1 MVNELLTLVKRRCGP
16 YYLAAGPA
24 VQAGIPHPQKS
35 ARNGPGKDA
44 IPYRF
49 IHHQQDGPIA
59 TVTLSR
65 PGLSNR
71 VSLEMATELREVCQA
86 IQADEN
92 IRLVILTGEGDQFSV
107 GREALPEDLSGSPAS
122 VSLDW
127 LKGIQAASAIA
138 AIKVPV
144 IVAVNGDAM
153 DQGLELA
160 IAGDIRV
167 ALSGS
172 KFGLTDVAAGAFPWD
187 GATQRLPRLVG
198 PAWARDMILT
208 SRIIDATE
216 ALAIGLVNRVVDS
229 GRLIE
234 ETRIL
239 AESILAGGA
248 IAARYAKEAVN
259 QGADLT
265 LDQGLRLEADLNV
278 LLQSTADRAE
288 GIKSFLERRPPR
300 YTGT

>member
-24 VQAGIPHPQKS
+24 VQAGIPRPKKG
-35 ARNGPGKDA
+35 AGNGPGKDA

-49 IHHQQDGPIA
+49 IHYRQDGPIA

-65 PGLSNR
+65 PELSNR
-71 VSLEMATELREVCQA
+71 VGLEMATELREVCQA
-86 IQADEN
+86 VQADDN

-107 GREALPEDLSGSPAS
+107 GREALPEDLSGSPTS

-138 AIKVPV
+138 AIQVPV

-153 DQGLELA
+153 DHGLELA

-172 KFGLTDVAAGAFPWD
+172 KFGLTDLAAGAFPWD

>member
-1 MVNELLTLVKRRCGP
+1 
-16 YYLAAGPA
+16 
-24 VQAGIPHPQKS
+24 
-35 ARNGPGKDA
+35 
-44 IPYRF
+44 
-49 IHHQQDGPIA
+49 
-59 TVTLSR
+59 
-65 PGLSNR
+65 
-71 VSLEMATELREVCQA
+71 MATELREVCQA

>member
-16 YYLAAGPA
+16 YYLAARPA

-35 ARNGPGKDA
+35 AGNGPGKDA

-49 IHHQQDGPIA
+49 IHHLQDGPIA

-65 PGLSNR
+65 PELSNR

-172 KFGLTDVAAGAFPWD
+172 KFGLTDLAAGAFPWD

-248 IAARYAKEAVN
+248 IAARYAKEAIN

>member
-1 MVNELLTLVKRRCGP
+1 MVDELLTLVKRRCGP
-16 YYLAAGPA
+16 YYLVAGPA
-24 VQAGIPHPQKS
+24 VQAGIPHPQNG
-35 ARNGPGKDA
+35 AGNGPGKEE

-49 IHHQQDGPIA
+49 VHYQQDGPIA

-65 PGLSNR
+65 PELSNR
-71 VSLEMATELREVCQA
+71 VGLEMATELREVCQA
-86 IQADEN
+86 VQADEN

-107 GREALPEDLSGSPAS
+107 GREVLPEDLSGSPAS

-127 LKGIQAASAIA
+127 LRSIQAASAIA
-138 AIKVPV
+138 AIQVPV

-153 DQGLELA
+153 DHGLELA

-167 ALSGS
+167 ASSGS
-172 KFGLTDVAAGAFPWD
+172 KFGLTDLAAGAFPWD
-187 GATQRLPRLVG
+187 GGTQRLPRLVG

-234 ETRIL
+234 ETRTL

-248 IAARYAKEAVN
+248 IAARYAKEAVS

>member
-16 YYLAAGPA
+16 YYLAARPA

-35 ARNGPGKDA
+35 AGNGPGKDA

-65 PGLSNR
+65 PELSNR

-127 LKGIQAASAIA
+127 LKGSQAASAIA

-153 DQGLELA
+153 DEGLEYA

-172 KFGLTDVAAGAFPWD
+172 KFGLTDLAAGAFPWD

>member
-16 YYLAAGPA
+16 YYLAARPA

-35 ARNGPGKDA
+35 AGNGPGKDA

-65 PGLSNR
+65 PELSNR

-138 AIKVPV
+138 AIQVPV

-153 DQGLELA
+153 DHGLELA

-172 KFGLTDVAAGAFPWD
+172 KFGLTDLAAGAFPWD

-248 IAARYAKEAVN
+248 IAARYAKEAIN

>member
-16 YYLAAGPA
+16 YYLAARPA

-35 ARNGPGKDA
+35 AGNGPGKDA

-49 IHHQQDGPIA
+49 IHHLQDGPIA

-65 PGLSNR
+65 PELSNR

-138 AIKVPV
+138 AIQVPV

-153 DQGLELA
+153 DHGLELA

-172 KFGLTDVAAGAFPWD
+172 KFGLTDLAAGAFPWD

-248 IAARYAKEAVN
+248 IAARYAKEAIN

>member
-1 MVNELLTLVKRRCGP
+1 
-16 YYLAAGPA
+16 
-24 VQAGIPHPQKS
+24 
-35 ARNGPGKDA
+35 
-44 IPYRF
+44 
-49 IHHQQDGPIA
+49 
-59 TVTLSR
+59 
-65 PGLSNR
+65 
-71 VSLEMATELREVCQA
+71 MATELREVCQA

-107 GREALPEDLSGSPAS
+107 GRESLPEDLSGSPAS
-122 VSLDW
+122 ASLDW

-138 AIKVPV
+138 AIQVPV
-144 IVAVNGDAM
+144 IVAVNGDAV
-153 DQGLELA
+153 DHGLELA

-167 ALSGS
+167 ASSSS
-172 KFGLTDVAAGAFPWD
+172 KFGLTDLAAGTFPWD

-239 AESILAGGA
+239 AESILSGGA

-259 QGADLT
+259 QGANLT

>member
-1 MVNELLTLVKRRCGP
+1 
-16 YYLAAGPA
+16 
-24 VQAGIPHPQKS
+24 
-35 ARNGPGKDA
+35 
-44 IPYRF
+44 
-49 IHHQQDGPIA
+49 
-59 TVTLSR
+59 
-65 PGLSNR
+65 
-71 VSLEMATELREVCQA
+71 
-86 IQADEN
+86 
-92 IRLVILTGEGDQFSV
+92 
-107 GREALPEDLSGSPAS
+107 
-122 VSLDW
+122 
-127 LKGIQAASAIA
+127 
-138 AIKVPV
+138 
-144 IVAVNGDAM
+144 
-153 DQGLELA
+153 
-160 IAGDIRV
+160 
-167 ALSGS
+167 
-172 KFGLTDVAAGAFPWD
+172 
-187 GATQRLPRLVG
+187 
-198 PAWARDMILT
+198 MILT

-239 AESILAGGA
+239 AESILSGGA

>member
-1 MVNELLTLVKRRCGP
+1 MVDELLTLVKRRYGP

-24 VQAGIPHPQKS
+24 VQAGIPHPQNG
-35 ARNGPGKDA
+35 AGNGPGKEE

-49 IHHQQDGPIA
+49 VHYQQDGPIA

-65 PGLSNR
+65 PELSNR
-71 VSLEMATELREVCQA
+71 VGLEMATELREVCQA
-86 IQADEN
+86 VQADEN

-107 GREALPEDLSGSPAS
+107 GREVLPEDLSGSPAS

-127 LKGIQAASAIA
+127 LRSIQAASAIA
-138 AIKVPV
+138 AIQVPV

-153 DQGLELA
+153 DHGLELA

-167 ALSGS
+167 ASSGS
-172 KFGLTDVAAGAFPWD
+172 KFGLTDLAAGAFPWD
-187 GATQRLPRLVG
+187 GGTQRLPRLVG

-234 ETRIL
+234 ETRTL

-248 IAARYAKEAVN
+248 IAARYAKEAVS

>member
-16 YYLAAGPA
+16 YYLAARPA

-35 ARNGPGKDA
+35 ARNGLGKDA

-65 PGLSNR
+65 PELSNR

-172 KFGLTDVAAGAFPWD
+172 KFGLTDLAAGAFPWD

-248 IAARYAKEAVN
+248 IAARYAKEAIN

>member
-24 VQAGIPHPQKS
+24 AQAGIPPVQKS
-35 ARNGPGKDA
+35 AGNGPGGDA
-44 IPYRF
+44 IPYHF
-49 IHHQQDGPIA
+49 INYHQDGPIA

-65 PGLSNR
+65 PELSNR
-71 VSLEMATELREVCQA
+71 VGLEMATDLREVCQA
-86 IQADEN
+86 VQADEN
-92 IRLVILTGEGDQFSV
+92 IRLVILTGEGDEFSV
-107 GREALPEDLSGSPAS
+107 GREALPKDLSGGPAS

-138 AIKVPV
+138 AIQVPV

-153 DQGLELA
+153 DHGLELA

-172 KFGLTDVAAGAFPWD
+172 KFGLTDLAAGAFPWD

-216 ALAIGLVNRVVDS
+216 ALAIGLVNRVVNS

-234 ETRIL
+234 ETRFL

>member
-16 YYLAAGPA
+16 YYLAARPA
-24 VQAGIPHPQKS
+24 VQAGIPHPHKS
-35 ARNGPGKDA
+35 AGNGPGKDA

-49 IHHQQDGPIA
+49 IHHLQDGPIA

-65 PGLSNR
+65 PELSNR

-138 AIKVPV
+138 AIQVPV

-153 DQGLELA
+153 DHGLELA

-172 KFGLTDVAAGAFPWD
+172 KFGLTDLAAGAFPWD

>member
-16 YYLAAGPA
+16 YYLAARPA

-35 ARNGPGKDA
+35 AGNGPGKDA

-65 PGLSNR
+65 PELSNR

-107 GREALPEDLSGSPAS
+107 GREALPEDLAGSPAS

-144 IVAVNGDAM
+144 IVAVNGDAI

-172 KFGLTDVAAGAFPWD
+172 KFGLTDLAAGSFPWD

-248 IAARYAKEAVN
+248 IAARYAKEAIN

>member
-1 MVNELLTLVKRRCGP
+1 MVDELLTLVKRRCGP
-16 YYLAAGPA
+16 YYLAARPA
-24 VQAGIPHPQKS
+24 VQAGIPHPQNG
-35 ARNGPGKDA
+35 AGNGPGKEE

-49 IHHQQDGPIA
+49 VHYQQDGPIA

-65 PGLSNR
+65 PELSNR
-71 VSLEMATELREVCQA
+71 VGLEMATELREVCQA
-86 IQADEN
+86 VQADEN

-107 GREALPEDLSGSPAS
+107 GREVLPEDLSGSPAS

-127 LKGIQAASAIA
+127 LRSIQAASAIA
-138 AIKVPV
+138 AIQVPV

-153 DQGLELA
+153 DHGLELA

-167 ALSGS
+167 ASSGS
-172 KFGLTDVAAGAFPWD
+172 KFGLTDLAAGAFPWD
-187 GATQRLPRLVG
+187 GGTQRLPRLVG

-234 ETRIL
+234 ETRTL

-248 IAARYAKEAVN
+248 IAARYAKEAVS